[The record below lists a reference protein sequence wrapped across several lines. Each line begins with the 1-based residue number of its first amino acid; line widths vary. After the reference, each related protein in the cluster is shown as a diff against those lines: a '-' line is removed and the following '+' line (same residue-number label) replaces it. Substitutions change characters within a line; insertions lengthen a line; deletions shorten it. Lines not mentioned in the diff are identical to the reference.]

1 MKKDVRGEAVIERVL
16 EQFNLTKYADRPIG
30 ALSGGEKQ
38 RVFIAMA
45 LVQEPQYLL
54 LDEPTTFLDL
64 HYQYQVLEMIRQLN
78 DMHRLTII
86 MVLHDINQALSYS
99 DELICVAN
107 GEIAAQGKPQAI
119 VTPELLKTIY
129 QIDAKIIHDKDCG
142 ILIGKCHGGC

>member
-1 MKKDVRGEAVIERVL
+1 YIKIRGKSLKIL
-16 EQFNLTKYADRPIG
+16 LGFYFGL
-30 ALSGGEKQ
+30 
-38 RVFIAMA
+38 
-45 LVQEPQYLL
+45 YLC
-54 LDEPTTFLDL
+54 PSP
-64 HYQYQVLEMIRQLN
+64 
-78 DMHRLTII
+78 II
-86 MVLHDINQALSYS
+86 MVLHDINQALTYS